1 MKKHAIPSLIA
12 ALFAL
17 SLASCNIS
25 GETPS
30 GSGSFSMS
38 QGANNLKFKLNS
50 EGTFYEV
57 YAGKY
62 KLEGDI
68 VIPSTYNGLPVRR
81 VADRGFNNS
90 LITSIS
96 LPDSIIWIGESAFE
110 HCHSLAEV
118 RLSSSL
124 SMISEKAFY
133 ECRSLKTAD
142 VPSSVRNIGQSAF
155 EGCKDL
161 HTLTLREGLT
171 YISAYAF
178 RGCSSLL
185 SLTIPDDMTRIAS
198 FAFDNCTSLK
208 SVSLPSELYQ
218 INVGAFARCT
228 SLESFEVREHSIKN
242 LSVKEGILFDEEGT
256 TLISF
261 PSGKDSVYVPDGT
274 LFIGN
279 GAYARADMEVIRIPS
294 SVLAIGEYAFYEC
307 DSLKTVNFGSN
318 VSIIQ
323 NSAFEN
329 CSALEAISLPS
340 GIRTVSK
347 NAFLQCESLLTV
359 SFPDAP
365 LTIGDYALSKCTS
378 LSNVTMGKSIS
389 SIGYEAFSND
399 SSLVSITYLGTMED
413 WESVTKGGYW
423 YDKGTLRT
431 VSCTDGD
438 ISLNSKN

>member
-17 SLASCNIS
+17 SLASC
-25 GETPS
+25 TPS

-38 QGANNLKFKLNS
+38 QGDSASNNLRFILNS
-50 EGTFYEV
+50 EGTSYEV
-57 YAGKY
+57 SAGKY

-68 VIPSTYNGLPVRR
+68 VIPSTYNGLPVMK

-110 HCHSLAEV
+110 HCHDLAEV

-124 SMISEKAFY
+124 AMINDKAFY
-133 ECRSLKTAD
+133 ECRSLKKAD
-142 VPSSVRNIGQSAF
+142 VPNSVKIIGQSAF

-161 HTLTLREGLT
+161 SSLKLCEGLT
-171 YISAYAF
+171 FISANAF

-185 SLTIPDDMTRIAS
+185 SLTIPDDMTRIGS

-218 INVGAFARCT
+218 INVGVFARCT

-274 LFIGN
+274 LFIGD
-279 GAYARADMEVIRIPS
+279 GAYARADMEVMRIPS
-294 SVLAIGEYAFYEC
+294 SVIAIGEYAFYEC
-307 DSLKTVNFGSN
+307 DSLKTVNFGNN

-329 CSALEAISLPS
+329 CSALEVISLPS
-340 GIRTVSK
+340 SIRTVSK
-347 NAFLQCESLLTV
+347 NAFLQCDSLLTV

-389 SIGYEAFSND
+389 SIGYNAFSND

-423 YDKGTLRT
+423 YDKSSLRT

-438 ISLNSKN
+438 ISLNSTN